1 MNTVIK
7 NPLLFGTSV
16 ATTTISETQM
26 ENEITTEIVL
36 TNLNDTYVIV
46 KRYDGAVYF
55 KRVGLVTDIKSYPK
69 KNCLYYTKLE
79 ADTECT
85 KLNSSRKKCKYV
97 VENASKYFV
106 NMYTYN
112 QWYGANVKIT
122 NYAVAIKDFQA
133 GNINRGDFKTLE
145 EAIIEAKTQ
154 LNKAID
160 ERKGRQKQ
168 KIANLPIELER
179 VTSRTNEEIADI
191 QETVTQFESK
201 LAALTCKNLD
211 DYKSYETQGDKMT
224 RLLYGK
230 STPTNKSTTDT
241 NTGIG

>member
-7 NPLLFGTSV
+7 NPIIFGTPI
-16 ATTTISETQM
+16 ATTLNMETKMETIANLIE
-26 ENEITTEIVL
+26 L

-55 KRVGLVTDIKSYPK
+55 KRVGLVTDVKSYPK
-69 KNCLYYTKLE
+69 KNCLYYKKIE
-79 ADTECT
+79 ADEECI
-85 KLNSSRKKCKYV
+85 KLNSNRRKCKYV

-112 QWYGANVKIT
+112 HWYGTNAQIK
-122 NYAVAIKDFQA
+122 NYAVAIKDFQS
-133 GNINRGDFKTLE
+133 GNIKTGDFKTLE
-145 EAIIEAKTQ
+145 EAIYAAKDSIGATKRTKAERQRYIEKELPKDIDALRKRAAEQTYQ
-154 LNKAID
+154 LQKEID
-160 ERKGRQKQ
+160 ADSIRLDSINTE
-168 KIANLPIELER
+168 NLE
-179 VTSRTNEEIADI
+179 
-191 QETVTQFESK
+191 K
-201 LAALTCKNLD
+201 
-211 DYKSYETQGDKMT
+211 YKSYETQGDKMT